1 MLRGLRGVW
10 SGVTR
15 VVPGA
20 ALRGSAWRVIGD
32 RAAPSCG
39 VATVW
44 KGGDP
49 AGTSCWLLQYGLRV
63 AMRSVLGAKGVGW
76 SDLATSEG

>member
-1 MLRGLRGVW
+1 MAELRVLRGVW
-10 SGVTR
+10 SGVMR

-44 KGGDP
+44 KSGNL
-49 AGTSCWLLQYGLRV
+49 AGTSCQLLQ
-63 AMRSVLGAKGVGW
+63 
-76 SDLATSEG
+76 